1 MLVVGNCVF
10 LCSLVNTEVL
20 AELISLITLEPPPD
34 LEEKARF
41 RLPHIAAEILSC
53 EISVINE
60 KVSSDPALLNQLYK
74 FVEQEPPLSPLLSSY
89 FSKAFN
95 QLITRKSE
103 QASHSY
109 IIVIGSVIFK
119 Y

>member
-1 MLVVGNCVF
+1 MFGRSISHGSKQTLLLEFDYVSDFLSFGNYVCVF

-20 AELISLITLEPPPD
+20 SELISLITLEPPPD

-74 FVEQEPPLSPLLSSY
+74 FVEQEPPLNPLL
-89 FSKAFN
+89 
-95 QLITRKSE
+95 
-103 QASHSY
+103 
-109 IIVIGSVIFK
+109 
-119 Y
+119 